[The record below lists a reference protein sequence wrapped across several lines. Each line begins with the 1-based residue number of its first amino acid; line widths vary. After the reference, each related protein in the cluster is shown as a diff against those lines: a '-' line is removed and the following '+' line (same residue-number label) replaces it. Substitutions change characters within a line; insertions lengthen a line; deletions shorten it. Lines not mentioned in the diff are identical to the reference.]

1 MCGIFAFLSKKDINQ
16 IFLEKLTREGM
27 KCKMR
32 GPDNTI
38 SRIINDNIFLLFHRL
53 KINDTSDAGNQ
64 PLVHPEDFNLILIC
78 NGEIYNWKKLANENN
93 FKTKSSSDC
102 EIILHMYKKYGMK
115 KTVESL
121 DGVFAFVLVDLNI
134 NKTFIARDPIGVRSM
149 YISKST
155 EGIGIASEL
164 KCLDTFADKNAI
176 EQFSP
181 GKFAEITNNL
191 SINIDT
197 YYDYIY
203 DYIGDTSEDIIMT
216 NIRTKLE
223 NAVNKRLLSDRPIG
237 CLLSGGLDSSLITA
251 LVAKNFERG
260 KLSTFSVGLE
270 GSVDLKY
277 ARQVA
282 EFLGTKHHEV
292 IVTEEQMLEE
302 IENDIKAI
310 ETYDTTTIRAS
321 TPMFLLCKYIKENTD
336 ITVIF
341 SGEGADEAS
350 GSYMYFHNAPSKRDF
365 YHETVRLMRDLHNFD
380 VLRCDKSSASA
391 GLEIRVPFLDKEF
404 LDYYL
409 GIDSKFK
416 MPQNYSMEKYLLRKA
431 FDNNLLPKEVLWRMK
446 EAMSDGVS
454 SQKRGWFQII
464 QEYVENKI
472 TDEEMLDSKSKY
484 EKNVPQFK
492 EALYYRKLFNK
503 YFDRDDIIPYYWLP
517 RWSGDVKDPSA
528 RVLNVYNADKSG

>member
-1 MCGIFAFLSKKDINQ
+1 
-16 IFLEKLTREGM
+16 
-27 KCKMR
+27 
-32 GPDNTI
+32 
-38 SRIINDNIFLLFHRL
+38 
-53 KINDTSDAGNQ
+53 
-64 PLVHPEDFNLILIC
+64 
-78 NGEIYNWKKLANENN
+78 
-93 FKTKSSSDC
+93 
-102 EIILHMYKKYGMK
+102 
-115 KTVESL
+115 
-121 DGVFAFVLVDLNI
+121 
-134 NKTFIARDPIGVRSM
+134 
-149 YISKST
+149 
-155 EGIGIASEL
+155 
-164 KCLDTFADKNAI
+164 
-176 EQFSP
+176 
-181 GKFAEITNNL
+181 
-191 SINIDT
+191 
-197 YYDYIY
+197 
-203 DYIGDTSEDIIMT
+203 
-216 NIRTKLE
+216 
-223 NAVNKRLLSDRPIG
+223 
-237 CLLSGGLDSSLITA
+237 
-251 LVAKNFERG
+251 
-260 KLSTFSVGLE
+260 
-270 GSVDLKY
+270 
-277 ARQVA
+277 
-282 EFLGTKHHEV
+282 
-292 IVTEEQMLEE
+292 
-302 IENDIKAI
+302 
-310 ETYDTTTIRAS
+310 
-321 TPMFLLCKYIKENTD
+321 
-336 ITVIF
+336 
-341 SGEGADEAS
+341 
-350 GSYMYFHNAPSKRDF
+350 MYFHNAPSKRDF